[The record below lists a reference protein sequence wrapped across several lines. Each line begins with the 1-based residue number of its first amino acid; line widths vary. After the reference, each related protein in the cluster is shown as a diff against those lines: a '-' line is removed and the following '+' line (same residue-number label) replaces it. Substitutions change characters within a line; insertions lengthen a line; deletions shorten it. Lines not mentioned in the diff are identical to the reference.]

1 MMRRIAIDIETS
13 GLAPASGGE
22 IILICAVE
30 LLEGRRLGAQFHSRI
45 KPSRPLRPL
54 VEELTD
60 IRNTS
65 LANAPNFVDIAEHF
79 IDFTAGSELVCIN
92 SAFDSSFVN
101 RALKDSG
108 LATLEP
114 ERFIDL
120 LSKLP
125 PAFLEQ
131 GSEGI
136 YRYTKISR
144 NRSAKPSEE
153 VARLYWALVER
164 CANAG

>member
-1 MMRRIAIDIETS
+1 M
-13 GLAPASGGE
+13 
-22 IILICAVE
+22 E
-30 LLEGRRLGAQFHSRI
+30 LLEGRRLGAHFHSQI

-54 VEELTD
+54 VEDLTD
-60 IRNTS
+60 IRNIS
-65 LANAPNFVDIAEHF
+65 LANAPNFGDIAEHF
-79 IDFTAGSELVCIN
+79 MDFTAGTELVCIN
-92 SAFDSSFVN
+92 SVFDSSFLN

-108 LATLEP
+108 LTTLEP

-125 PAFLEQ
+125 PESLEQ

-136 YRYTKISR
+136 YRYTKISP
-144 NRSAKPSEE
+144 NQSAKPSED
-153 VARLYWALVER
+153 VARLYWALFED